1 MLLEVLKD
9 NEKTKIDIKKLN
21 LISLQKL
28 WGS

>member
-21 LISLQKL
+21 LISLQKS